1 MTGWLTA
8 LRDRP
13 IAEQERHTALAATA
27 AVLIAAALL
36 FALTSPAAP
45 VTPARSATKASA
57 TVATV
62 DPSPRAPE
70 TSSRGALSREVVSE
84 SRAFLAGYLAYV
96 YRGGPTGRITDAARS
111 LIASLEAH
119 PPRVSPAMRASR
131 PRVLELHV
139 TPASSGQL
147 GVRAVVNAGGLID
160 YTLGLTLAS
169 QGGRLLVTGVE
180 QD

>member
-1 MTGWLTA
+1 MTGWLTT

-36 FALTSPAAP
+36 FARTRPATHADTARAAIETSTTATADTSAPALETSP
-45 VTPARSATKASA
+45 
-57 TVATV
+57 
-62 DPSPRAPE
+62 
-70 TSSRGALSREVVSE
+70 RGAPSHEAAAV
-84 SRAFLAGYLAYV
+84 SRAFLAGYLAYT
-96 YRGGPTGRITDAARS
+96 YGSAPAGRITDAERS

-131 PRVLELHV
+131 PHVLDLHV

-147 GVRAVVNAGGLID
+147 GVLAVVNSGGLID
-160 YTLGLTLAS
+160 YTLGLTLAP
-169 QGGRLLVTGVE
+169 QGGRLLVTGVG